1 MNNLYRIMI
10 VDDERLVREAIASSI
25 EWENYGIEVV
35 FSAGNALE
43 ALDFIDN
50 NEVDLMLI
58 DIRMPV
64 IDGIELLK
72 RVHQKNKNID
82 CIILTGHAEFEYAQ
96 QAVHYG
102 ARDYLLKPID
112 EETLLSAINTC
123 KEKAMTKKQLGKA
136 TAIAP
141 IVLDEQP
148 SYSKTVTEIINI
160 VEDEVAN
167 DTLTLKWIASE
178 KLFLNENYLSKL
190 LQKETGTRFST
201 YLQDRRMTLAMKLLA
216 DKADPSVQEVALSCG
231 YGDNPQYF
239 AISFKKYCGLSPT
252 EYKRALKQKPV

>member
-1 MNNLYRIMI
+1 MNDSYKIMI
-10 VDDERLVREAIASSI
+10 VDDERIVRDAIASSI

-35 FSAGNALE
+35 FSAANALE

-50 NEVDLMLI
+50 NEVNLMLI

-72 RVHQKNKNID
+72 RVHDKKKDID

-102 ARDYLLKPID
+102 AKDYLLKPID
-112 EETLLSAINTC
+112 EDTLLKAINTC
-123 KEKAMTKKQLGKA
+123 KEKSINKKQFNKA
-136 TAIAP
+136 AAITP
-141 IVLDEQP
+141 IVLEDHTT
-148 SYSKTVTEIINI
+148 YSKTVSEIID
-160 VEDEVAN
+160 VVDEEIAN
-167 DTLTLKWIASE
+167 DSLTLKWIASE

-190 LQKETGTRFST
+190 FQKETGTKFST

-216 DKADPSVQEVALSCG
+216 DKSEPTVQEVALMCG

-239 AISFKKYCGLSPT
+239 AICFKKYCGFTPT
-252 EYKRALKQKPV
+252 EYKKALKQRT